1 MPWNWERVQLE
12 EMAVVGA
19 LDYLSDKKRKKKK
32 KELPGRAGGRALPDA
47 GNTRRMMSLKVCV

>member
-32 KELPGRAGGRALPDA
+32 KRSYQEGQEVGLCLRQEILGE
-47 GNTRRMMSLKVCV
+47 

>member
-19 LDYLSDKKRKKKK
+19 LDYLSDKKRKKEKK
-32 KELPGRAGGRALPDA
+32 GATGKGRR
-47 GNTRRMMSLKVCV
+47 